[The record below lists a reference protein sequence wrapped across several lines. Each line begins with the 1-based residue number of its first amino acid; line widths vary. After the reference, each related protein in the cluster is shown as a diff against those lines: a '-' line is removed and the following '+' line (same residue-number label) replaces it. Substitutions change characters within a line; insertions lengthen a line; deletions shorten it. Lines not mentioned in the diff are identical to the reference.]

1 MARYVVLYNAP
12 TSAREQMA
20 SATPEQQQEGMQA
33 WMTWAQDAGSGIVD
47 LGAPLQPVANVG
59 VNGGASGA
67 GETSGYSILQADD
80 RAGVEALLTNHPH
93 LMTPGA
99 SIEVL
104 EVLPIPGM

>member
-33 WMTWAQDAGSGIVD
+33 WTTWMQAAGSGIVD
-47 LGAPLQPVANVG
+47 LGAPLQAVATVG
-59 VNGGASGA
+59 ANGGASD
-67 GETSGYSILQADD
+67 TTGYSVLQADD
-80 RAGVEALLTNHPH
+80 RAGVEALLNNHPH
-93 LMTPGA
+93 LMMGPGA